1 MEPTALVTT
10 AHAAATTDLTMLK
23 AIGAG
28 IAALGM
34 VGSGIGLG
42 TVFGKFF
49 EAIARQ
55 PAAEAQLK
63 TYLFIGM
70 ALVEAIALFAFVI
83 AAMILFVL

>member
-1 MEPTALVTT
+1 MDAGLD
-10 AHAAATTDLTMLK
+10 AGAMK

-28 IAALGM
+28 IAAVGM

-42 TVFGKFF
+42 MVFGKFF
-49 EAIARQ
+49 EAVGRQ
-55 PAAEAQLK
+55 PAVEDKLK

>member
-1 MEPTALVTT
+1 M
-10 AHAAATTDLTMLK
+10 TDLTMLK

-28 IAALGM
+28 IAACGM
-34 VGSGIGLG
+34 IGAGIGLG
-42 TVFGKFF
+42 SVFGKFF
-49 EAIARQ
+49 EAVGRQ
-55 PAAEAQLK
+55 PSAEPIMK